1 MDLTNHPPLY
11 QVSEFSN
18 ALKQHVEKE
27 FNYVRIRGEISGLT
41 RAASGHIYYSL
52 KDDKAVINAICWRG
66 VANKLAHLLE
76 EGAEVIAFGK
86 ITTYGARS
94 NYQIIVDNLEIA
106 GEGALLK
113 MLHERRKK
121 LNAEGLFSRAPRP
134 LPLVPQHIGV
144 VTSASASVLQDILH
158 RIEQRMPCHVMLYA
172 VPVQGKGAESKIAHA
187 IDALQNMTPR
197 PDVIIVARGGGSLED
212 LWCFNE
218 EIIVQ
223 AVARSTIPIISA
235 IGHETDHT
243 LIDDAAD
250 YRAPTPTAAAEMATP
265 VKQELLISIS
275 DARNRL
281 HRALHHLQQNAKQQL
296 LIAEKFLT
304 RKHKIFETYT
314 QHIDVATIKIN
325 HAIKHLTMRYQHRLQ
340 AIRLP
345 DCRHFFYHKQQ
356 IYAGQKTRL
365 AQSYHNHIQTMQK
378 NLSLQ
383 SVTLKSYS
391 YRKTLQRGFSLV
403 KNQAGEL
410 VKHSDTLKAGDK
422 IGIIFA
428 NGTADAIIDKS

>member
-121 LNAEGLFSRAPRP
+121 LAAQGLFNRIPRP

-144 VTSASASVLQDILH
+144 VTSKSGAVLQDILH

-172 VPVQGKGAESKIAHA
+172 VPVQGKGAENKIAQA
-187 IDALQNMTPR
+187 IDALQNMSPR

-223 AVARSTIPIISA
+223 AVARSNIPIISA
-235 IGHETDHT
+235 IGHETDHS
-243 LIDDAAD
+243 LIDEAAD
-250 YRAPTPTAAAEMATP
+250 YRSPTPTAAAEMATP
-265 VKQELLISIS
+265 VKQDLLINLKDIG
-275 DARNRL
+275 NRL

-296 LIAEKFLT
+296 AINEKFLT
-304 RKHKIFETYT
+304 RKHKIFETYA

-325 HAIKHLTMRYQHRLQ
+325 HAIKHLTIHCQHRLQ
-340 AIRLP
+340 TIRLP
-345 DCRHFFYHKQQ
+345 DCRHLLYQKQQ
-356 IYAGQKTRL
+356 IYMGQKKNI
-365 AQSYHNHIQTMQK
+365 AQSYQHYIQKMQK

-383 SVTLKSYS
+383 MVKLESYS

-403 KNQAGEL
+403 KNEAGEL
-410 VKHSDTLKAGDK
+410 VKHSDTLKTGDK
-422 IGIIFA
+422 IGIVFA